1 MSMKHIFS
9 CIALGFLTILLVSCG
24 NGTSQTQN
32 TATATCD
39 FHSGPYTS
47 KTMGSP
53 AITPHICSIPS
64 FTTDDVQHYVE
75 THPFVTHVSVSQ
87 GKVTASKID
96 FLSYGQAVGMLHD
109 YTVSLASNVP
119 NARPVCLATL
129 AGTFVAIGEAA
140 GTPPSHQAHEIFDAQ
155 TGNLLVLGG

>member
-1 MSMKHIFS
+1 MKRLFS
-9 CIALGFLTILLVSCG
+9 YITLGFLAFLLVNCG
-24 NGTSQTQN
+24 NGTSQSQN
-32 TATATCD
+32 TATSTCD
-39 FHSGPYTS
+39 FHTSPYSS

-53 AITPHICSIPS
+53 AITPHICSVPS
-64 FTTDDVQHYVE
+64 FTSDDVQHYVE

-96 FLSYGQAVGMLHD
+96 FLSYGQAIGMLHD
-109 YTVSLASNVP
+109 YTVYLASTIP
-119 NARPVCLATL
+119 NDRLACFVTL

-140 GTPPSHQAHEIFDAQ
+140 GAPPSHQAHEIFDAQ